1 MTSNDSRHNSGRKSE
16 RRADERRLI
25 TDEFGSPKWVDKIKE
40 EYLLWPKQDR
50 RLNNRRQDHRRIK
63 NIGRSTN
70 AVFTKAV
77 QNLLTEEEKAMLIE
91 LSQSDAID

>member
-50 RLNNRRQDHRRIK
+50 RTKNRRQSLRRIK
-63 NIGRSTN
+63 NLGRSSKTANTN
-70 AVFTKAV
+70 TM
-77 QNLLTEEEKAMLIE
+77 QMLLTEEEKQMLSK
-91 LSQSDAID
+91 LSQSDDID